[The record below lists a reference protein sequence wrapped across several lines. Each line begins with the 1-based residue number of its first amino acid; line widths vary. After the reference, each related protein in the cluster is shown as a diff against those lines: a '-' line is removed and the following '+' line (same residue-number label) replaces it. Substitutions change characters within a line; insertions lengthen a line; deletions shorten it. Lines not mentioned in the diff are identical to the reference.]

1 MAHRRLEGYSAGG
14 PIDALQPLGH
24 LVCPSHIPDRN
35 PVAVGLLMSELH
47 LFSDYDND
55 NDNDNDN
62 VFVPCATYC

>member
-1 MAHRRLEGYSAGG
+1 MEPRLGVIVG
-14 PIDALQPLGH
+14 PIDALQALGH

-35 PVAVGLLMSELH
+35 PVDIELLMPELH
-47 LFSDYDND
+47 FFSD